1 MDNAEYPGA
10 VCPYDVDWASPTRP
24 AHPGRDIF
32 AGARG
37 ILCQNIA
44 QTATRTG
51 DTGIP
56 HRPCAIHVMQDT
68 VCTGQFIF
76 NAEPD
81 RRYAASSTGPVWRLT
96 SPWAGNP

>member
-24 AHPGRDIF
+24 AHPGRDVF

-44 QTATRTG
+44 QTATRTS

-68 VCTGQFIF
+68 VCTGQFIIQ
-76 NAEPD
+76 
-81 RRYAASSTGPVWRLT
+81 RRAGSTICGFKYRPCLAAYQSVGR
-96 SPWAGNP
+96 